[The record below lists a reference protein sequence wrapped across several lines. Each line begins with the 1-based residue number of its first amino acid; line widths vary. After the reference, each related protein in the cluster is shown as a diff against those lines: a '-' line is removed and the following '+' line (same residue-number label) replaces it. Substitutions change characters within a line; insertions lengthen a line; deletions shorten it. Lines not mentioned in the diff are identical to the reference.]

1 MFASKCLSRACRYLH
16 TLELLVRSK
25 RVGGGD
31 ADLFEYSNMLL
42 SELKEIFL
50 SQQEGNKNISRL
62 LQLCPIQI
70 TETTALP
77 GSSLGFTTFC
87 DHSNAFFN
95 RI

>member
-1 MFASKCLSRACRYLH
+1 
-16 TLELLVRSK
+16 
-25 RVGGGD
+25 VGGRGGEN

-42 SELKEIFL
+42 SELKENFL
-50 SQQEGNKNISRL
+50 SQQEGNKNISPL

-77 GSSLGFTTFC
+77 NSFLGFITFC